1 METLEDL
8 TEEAKER
15 ELYEE
20 LGAEGSMGARIDSV
34 EETLEEGQQ
43 VARGHQETAS
53 SSGLQRLG
61 CWKDTANRAIPT
73 LEGQDP
79 GLDGAYHL
87 RTEAIRKCREAATRR
102 GYTVFAV
109 QAGGWC
115 ASSANA
121 LQTYKKYGTST
132 SCQADGEGGP
142 WANEVYQ
149 IVPRTGT
156 GTGTTTGRTS
166 VARVC
171 EHQTLIISCPAGH
184 QLNIVSAL
192 YGRLSQ
198 RICPT
203 YPTSTMIT
211 RCRSPNGLT
220 QVRTL
225 CQGKSSCSVRASDSV
240 FGDPCPGSSKY
251 LAVKYAC
258 TVAACGWRLA
268 YKIQSYAGDSFS
280 LWNRDFNTPANLPS
294 ELAVSPAIGHYKS
307 REIDGN
313 WASLNIK
320 QVKVSLYTFSPT
332 LQTRDIIFN
341 GAGSTKHSW
350 FSKSRVISSPWTDL
364 KSAPTNYFSI
374 SGHRDVAWR
383 INRRFF
389 INRNYGGCPADNGW
403 LVVLDG
409 NSYGCPWEKRT
420 AGTPRILFSKR
431 STSVN
436 FERDPGNV
444 GIADV
449 MAIFI
454 KTCDG

>member
-1 METLEDL
+1 MT
-8 TEEAKER
+8 
-15 ELYEE
+15 
-20 LGAEGSMGARIDSV
+20 
-34 EETLEEGQQ
+34 
-43 VARGHQETAS
+43 
-53 SSGLQRLG
+53 
-61 CWKDTANRAIPT
+61 
-73 LEGQDP
+73 
-79 GLDGAYHL
+79 
-87 RTEAIRKCREAATRR
+87 
-102 GYTVFAV
+102 
-109 QAGGWC
+109 
-115 ASSANA
+115 
-121 LQTYKKYGTST
+121 
-132 SCQADGEGGP
+132 
-142 WANEVYQ
+142 
-149 IVPRTGT
+149 
-156 GTGTTTGRTS
+156 
-166 VARVC
+166 
-171 EHQTLIISCPAGH
+171 
-184 QLNIVSAL
+184 
-192 YGRLSQ
+192 
-198 RICPT
+198 
-203 YPTSTMIT
+203 T

-280 LWNRDFNTPANLPS
+280 LWNNDFNTPANLPS